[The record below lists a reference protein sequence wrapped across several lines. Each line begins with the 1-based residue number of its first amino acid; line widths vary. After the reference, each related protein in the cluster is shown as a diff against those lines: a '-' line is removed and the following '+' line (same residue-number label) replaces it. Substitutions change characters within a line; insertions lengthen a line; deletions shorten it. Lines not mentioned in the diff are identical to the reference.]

1 MTNDNNIIN
10 PKTVHKIYRKILEY
24 GNNCFHCG
32 ITYKEIKQNLINDKF
47 YIEGQAES
55 QLLHLFNY
63 NYHCHNATCL
73 NPHKNEINEDCGC
86 NEDGFDCVKNCLHY
100 LSKEGC
106 IDLTK
111 LLDSDL
117 NNKSAIANND
127 AASKNLKISN
137 TTKNLGIGALVIS
150 AIGLVLTIYS
160 TYNLLN
166 KPTLET
172 NIEKPNLQKQDK
184 SLNKTVNDL
193 PSKNLIDTYNVSI
206 KHQILKDS
214 L

>member
-10 PKTVHKIYRKILEY
+10 PKTVHEIYRKILEY
-24 GNNCFHCG
+24 GNTCFHCG
-32 ITYKEIKQNLINDKF
+32 ITYQHLKDRLICEK
-47 YIEGQAES
+47 YYEEGQAEK
-55 QLLHLFNY
+55 QLINLFNY
-63 NYHCHNATCL
+63 NYSCYHDTCT
-73 NPHKNEINEDCGC
+73 NPNKKKILDDCGC
-86 NEDGFDCVKNCLHY
+86 EDDNYDHLNNCPQY

-106 IDLTK
+106 LDLIK